1 MSIAYITFSKEG
13 LNLANALKQELGG
26 DIYLHQQVPGKEVF
40 YFKKVKEVTKN
51 IWNTYSNIVFIG
63 ASGIAVRSIT
73 TLLTHKSKDPAV
85 VVVDIGGRFVISL
98 IGGHEAGG
106 NNFAYLVAS
115 SIGAIPIITTSSEA
129 HKDIVVG
136 IGCRKNTPL
145 VDLKEAL
152 FKALEQVHIPLNR
165 VRHLA
170 TLDLKKQEKGLLE
183 LAQELNLPLLFLK
196 KERLLSCPYPISTSQ
211 FVLDKVG
218 VPGVAEP
225 ACLLTA
231 HNPKLILRRMVWKNT
246 TIALAQEQF
255 LWWE

>member
-13 LNLANALKQELGG
+13 LNLARTLKQELKG
-26 DIYLHQQVPGKEVF
+26 DIYLHQQIPGQEVF
-40 YFKKVKEVTKN
+40 YFKKVREIIKN

-63 ASGIAVRSIT
+63 ASGIAVRSISS
-73 TLLTHKSKDPAV
+73 LLTHKSKDPAV

-98 IGGHEAGG
+98 VGGHEAGA
-106 NNFAYLVAS
+106 NNFSYLVANV
-115 SIGAIPIITTSSEA
+115 IGALPVITTSSEA
-129 HKDIVVG
+129 QKDIVAG
-136 IGCRKNTPL
+136 IGCKKNTPL
-145 VDLKEAL
+145 TTLKEAF
-152 FKALEQVHIPLNR
+152 FKALEQVNIPLSR

-170 TLDLKKQEKGLLE
+170 TLEIKKQEKGLLE
-183 LAQELNLPLLFLK
+183 LSQELNLPLLFLK
-196 KERLLSCPYPISTSQ
+196 KERLLTCPYPIATSQ
-211 FVLDKVG
+211 FVLDKIG

-225 ACLLTA
+225 ACLLTS